1 MVELNIIL
9 DIWKIDFIDVRYLLI
24 FVWIFDEGDGI
35 IFIDLFWKKKI
46 FFFNELWLLF
56 LWELSDFEY
65 LKYIYLEIF

>member
-35 IFIDLFWKKKI
+35 IFIDLFWEKKI
-46 FFFNELWLLF
+46 FFLNELWLLF

>member
-1 MVELNIIL
+1 M
-9 DIWKIDFIDVRYLLI
+9 RYLLI

-35 IFIDLFWKKKI
+35 IFIDLFWEKKI